1 MDDAVRVREAAE
13 EALADI
19 EPQRLRET
27 LSRRLADAEMT
38 PGVLTLRSARALA
51 ADPELVSVSERAAG
65 VQLIYEGLRLTRRLS
80 HDDPWAE
87 ATPPEDRLTPPEEPL
102 TTTDGGPEPA
112 SDGGEFASEDRR
124 SAVDDERAGVG
135 DERAG
140 VGDERAGVSDE
151 RAGVDAVSSSA
162 IDATGEAIAA
172 DLGVLAADVF
182 VARGFYLLARTEAA
196 RDAVEVVRRFGR
208 DQTRRR
214 GATDPERLD
223 ANLEADV
230 FDLAV
235 VAGSSAVR
243 EETPERLRSYVADLA
258 DEADGLLPVRALPD
272 AADGV
277 AGFDER
283 VASSVDG

>member
-1 MDDAVRVREAAE
+1 
-13 EALADI
+13 
-19 EPQRLRET
+19 
-27 LSRRLADAEMT
+27 
-38 PGVLTLRSARALA
+38 
-51 ADPELVSVSERAAG
+51 
-65 VQLIYEGLRLTRRLS
+65 
-80 HDDPWAE
+80 
-87 ATPPEDRLTPPEEPL
+87 
-102 TTTDGGPEPA
+102 
-112 SDGGEFASEDRR
+112 
-124 SAVDDERAGVG
+124 
-135 DERAG
+135 
-140 VGDERAGVSDE
+140 
-151 RAGVDAVSSSA
+151 SSSA

>member
-124 SAVDDERAGVG
+124 SAVDDERAGLG
-135 DERAG
+135 
-140 VGDERAGVSDE
+140 DE